1 MAVGRI
7 NRFFECIVIDNAV
20 LLVARETGN
29 WSFAR
34 KMIEQEDGVDPLG
47 IDVADHPQS
56 VDQNQSKQSKNW
68 RQLGHLVLLELYL
81 LLRLC
86 FSRLDLGGLRLGELR
101 HVEVLEQIHAL
112 RHVGKDTSTY
122 CAQNLTDR

>member
-1 MAVGRI
+1 MFRI
-7 NRFFECIVIDNAV
+7 
-20 LLVARETGN
+20 
-29 WSFAR
+29 
-34 KMIEQEDGVDPLG
+34 
-47 IDVADHPQS
+47 
-56 VDQNQSKQSKNW
+56 NW

-86 FSRLDLGGLRLGELR
+86 FSRLDLGGLWLGELR
-101 HVEVLEQIHAL
+101 HCKVLEQIHAL